1 MLAHGYIRPSIST
14 VRPSKQSLLP
24 HEQTL
29 KRYNITTLYIYIFNM
44 QFLALFVATLVSAA
58 VAAPADQDWQQNQPG
73 KPDQCG
79 QPSKP
84 GNWTN
89 NNDGHNGQWGEKVR
103 VGYTLDL
110 NYNTPLGSLSCS
122 SVFDKKYPRMSPFF
136 HICAGMHL

>member
-1 MLAHGYIRPSIST
+1 
-14 VRPSKQSLLP
+14 
-24 HEQTL
+24 
-29 KRYNITTLYIYIFNM
+29 M

-79 QPSKP
+79 QPGKP

-89 NNDGHNGQWGEKVR
+89 DNDGHNGQWGEKVR

-122 SVFDKKYPRMSPFF
+122 SVFDKKYPRMSRLL
-136 HICAGMHL
+136 HICTRIHLTSLLCLQNSRASRSASCPHHLSSLRSLVLVGFLP